1 MDKLVDRADA
11 WQGIAQ
17 CESCNIRNS
26 VLFSGLGE
34 QDFEQIHTPI
44 IQNVFQPGE
53 RLYQE
58 SESARYIYTIRSGL
72 VKLAH
77 YLPDGGQRIVRLVRS
92 TDVTGLEALL
102 GNEYAHDAVVLQ
114 RTEICRLPVEV
125 INDLADNNAKLHAE
139 LLQRWHMALEQ
150 ADLWLAKLATGSA
163 RQRVAQLLL
172 WLNENF
178 TKDQCCMIS
187 REDMG
192 AMLGIT
198 TETASRTIAGFKRN
212 GLIVQRGQKEFACDA
227 GALQKILVE

>member
-11 WQGIAQ
+11 WQGVAH

-26 VLFSGLGE
+26 VLFSGLE
-34 QDFEQIHTPI
+34 EKDFEQIHTPI
-44 IQNVFQPGE
+44 IQNVFEPGDM
-53 RLYQE
+53 LYRE
-58 SESARYIYTIRSGL
+58 GESAKYIYTIRSGL
-72 VKLAH
+72 VKLVH
-77 YLPDGGQRIVRLVRS
+77 YLPDGGQRIVRLVKS

-102 GNEYAHDAVVLQ
+102 GNTYGHDAVVLQ
-114 RTEICRLPVEV
+114 RTEICRLPIETV
-125 INDLADNNAKLHAE
+125 NDLARHNATLHAE
-139 LLQRWHMALEQ
+139 LLQRWQTALEQ

-172 WLNENF
+172 WLNDNF

-198 TETASRTIAGFKRN
+198 TETASRTVAGFKRN
-212 GLIVQRGQKEFACDA
+212 GLIVQRGHKEFACDVN
-227 GALQKILVE
+227 ALKSILDE